1 MKHNIAVFLGEL
13 QLDSQ
18 RKVLDGIITDA
29 EKDGNNVFIYS
40 VTLSNDKMSNLGEQ
54 FIAATEDFDM
64 YDGCIIY
71 AESIYNKEVR
81 QNLIDKLLA
90 SNKPIASIDCPIEG
104 MINISSNNELAM
116 RDLAKHVINEH
127 HVRKI
132 NYIGGPESSIDAIIR
147 KTVLREEMK
156 NADIEIDERRFFVGD
171 FYARSG
177 RRAVEYFEKNNLLD
191 ADIYVCANDQMAL
204 GAYYALVERGIK
216 VPEDA
221 LMTGYDYINEAAN
234 HYPEITSVRR
244 FEEKIGKA
252 AYKNIVNKIQG
263 LKYETKVEILSENV
277 YSESCGCSSKR
288 PLSHKTTVNNYV
300 NRILREARYADMVSA
315 FSAESTG
322 VTEYQ
327 GICSVLE
334 SCMHHLG
341 GEKFTACFFDEPNE
355 PEVAK
360 LCYQY
365 ADGVSTVKKNV
376 KSTVIADII
385 KEDNGGNFYA
395 VNSIHYS
402 DKCYGYT
409 VIKNSKM
416 PLYSEFYRIFTIN
429 LGNALEHVNNY
440 IKMQEM
446 IKTLDEM
453 WVFDPMT
460 HIYNRAG
467 FYKFA
472 DKLVEEAREE
482 KRNLFLL
489 FLDLDGLKKVND
501 EFGHETGDQL
511 ICDMA
516 DILRKCRDKNELLM
530 RYGGDE
536 FVVLGEGFDTDM
548 VNGYIKRIQTAM
560 EEKNKKGNR
569 KYKIGASIG
578 YHLVSCEDKSPL
590 SKLIDLADQEMYIEK
605 REKHK
610 LNQII
615 NNG

>member
-1 MKHNIAVFLGEL
+1 
-13 QLDSQ
+13 
-18 RKVLDGIITDA
+18 
-29 EKDGNNVFIYS
+29 
-40 VTLSNDKMSNLGEQ
+40 
-54 FIAATEDFDM
+54 
-64 YDGCIIY
+64 
-71 AESIYNKEVR
+71 
-81 QNLIDKLLA
+81 
-90 SNKPIASIDCPIEG
+90 
-104 MINISSNNELAM
+104 
-116 RDLAKHVINEH
+116 
-127 HVRKI
+127 
-132 NYIGGPESSIDAIIR
+132 
-147 KTVLREEMK
+147 
-156 NADIEIDERRFFVGD
+156 
-171 FYARSG
+171 
-177 RRAVEYFEKNNLLD
+177 
-191 ADIYVCANDQMAL
+191 
-204 GAYYALVERGIK
+204 
-216 VPEDA
+216 
-221 LMTGYDYINEAAN
+221 
-234 HYPEITSVRR
+234 
-244 FEEKIGKA
+244 
-252 AYKNIVNKIQG
+252 
-263 LKYETKVEILSENV
+263 
-277 YSESCGCSSKR
+277 
-288 PLSHKTTVNNYV
+288 
-300 NRILREARYADMVSA
+300 
-315 FSAESTG
+315 
-322 VTEYQ
+322 
-327 GICSVLE
+327 
-334 SCMHHLG
+334 
-341 GEKFTACFFDEPNE
+341 
-355 PEVAK
+355 
-360 LCYQY
+360 
-365 ADGVSTVKKNV
+365 
-376 KSTVIADII
+376 
-385 KEDNGGNFYA
+385 
-395 VNSIHYS
+395 
-402 DKCYGYT
+402 
-409 VIKNSKM
+409 M